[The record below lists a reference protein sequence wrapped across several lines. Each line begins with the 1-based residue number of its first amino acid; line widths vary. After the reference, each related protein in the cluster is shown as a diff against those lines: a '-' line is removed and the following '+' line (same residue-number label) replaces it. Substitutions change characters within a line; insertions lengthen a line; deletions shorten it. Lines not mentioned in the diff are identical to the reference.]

1 MRCWR
6 AYCWVLEGWKPLV
19 IRPEL
24 EEGDLSIW
32 TLSSHCLCCCWVRL
46 CWTSDVC
53 QSWLHL
59 GSFLSLC
66 IRDIIATHLLA
77 TLIFAVCVRGRPY
90 LSSQTPP
97 DHAPRMAR
105 VLPRM
110 RWGSEKQP
118 QSWGSPF
125 EHSGVLITL
134 LDLPVL
140 PWMVRSCQ
148 ELPQGAMHARGWPQ
162 RLNHDICRS
171 QPQNCYCI
179 SADKSRAVFIHFLA
193 RASLCHLP
201 FSLRR
206 HLLSPSTA
214 AWLGLPSHWGSS
226 WPHWVSLSQ
235 VCSLTS
241 VPWSSS
247 AFSKRPQVCVPR
259 CPESWSMVIYPTGIL
274 ISRHRLSAYNSTELS
289 PWGLFRE

>member
-6 AYCWVLEGWKPLV
+6 ADCWVHEGWKLLV
-19 IRPEL
+19 ICPEL
-24 EEGDLSIW
+24 EEAELSRW

-46 CWTSDVC
+46 CWTSDVW

-77 TLIFAVCVRGRPY
+77 TLIFAVCGRGRPC

-97 DHAPRMAR
+97 DDSPWTAR
-105 VLPRM
+105 VLPGVLEGLRSSY
-110 RWGSEKQP
+110 GAEV
-118 QSWGSPF
+118 F
-125 EHSGVLITL
+125 SGLLITL
-134 LDLPVL
+134 LDVLEL
-140 PWMVRSCQ
+140 PWKFRSCQ
-148 ELPQGAMHARGWPQ
+148 ELPQGAIHAHGWPQ
-162 RLNHDICRS
+162 RLNGYICRS

-179 SADKSRAVFIHFLA
+179 SADKSRAVFIHFLTW
-193 RASLCHLP
+193 ASLCHLP
-201 FSLRR
+201 FSLR

-214 AWLGLPSHWGSS
+214 AWLGLPSHRGSS
-226 WPHWVSLSQ
+226 WPHWVSPSQ
-235 VCSLTS
+235 AYSLIS

-247 AFSKRPQVCVPR
+247 AFGKRPSQVYAPR
-259 CPESWSMVIYPTGIL
+259 CPESWSMVIYPTGRL
-274 ISRHRLSAYNSTELS
+274 NPHHRLSAYSSTELS